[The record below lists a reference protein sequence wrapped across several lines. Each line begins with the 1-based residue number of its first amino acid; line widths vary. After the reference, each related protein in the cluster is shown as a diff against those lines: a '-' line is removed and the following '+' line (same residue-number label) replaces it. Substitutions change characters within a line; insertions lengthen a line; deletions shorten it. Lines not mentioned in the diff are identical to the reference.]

1 MEKNEQLFLFKKIKL
16 FIYIYNKFE
25 IIIIISRSTMIL
37 DHSVR
42 SEIIIRI
49 VACDNYDGFS
59 TTQLHSFM
67 KVHYTIF

>member
-1 MEKNEQLFLFKKIKL
+1 
-16 FIYIYNKFE
+16 
-25 IIIIISRSTMIL
+25 MIL

-67 KVHYTIF
+67 KVNYTIFKDDFNEKKTRH

>member
-1 MEKNEQLFLFKKIKL
+1 
-16 FIYIYNKFE
+16 
-25 IIIIISRSTMIL
+25 MIL

-42 SEIIIRI
+42 SEIIIQI

-67 KVHYTIF
+67 KVNYTIFKDDFNEKKTPTLGQRWIYTT